1 MRKIVNLAWND
12 ILVEFSD
19 RWTLVF
25 FLVLPLVFTAILG
38 VSIGGLAPQETGDTR
53 FVLVVTDLDKSAE
66 SGLLLETLAASTVIR
81 PEAQAEADAR
91 AAVAADDGPAALLVI
106 PQGMGASLADGQ
118 LVTLELLR
126 KPDSN
131 EALAIEQA
139 VTSAVRRVDGIL
151 GAALTSVAEAEARRP
166 FASQPERGE
175 YFSAGLEMAS
185 TVVAEIPLSVTVVR
199 PEGSSEQI
207 ATGFEQSSP
216 GQLVTWTLITLLGAS
231 EVFVA
236 ERLGGTLRRL
246 LTTPTT
252 RGSILTGKIG
262 GRLSMGLVQMAL
274 LIGVGALVFKVDWGN
289 SPVALVLVV
298 VAFGLAA
305 VSMGVM
311 VAAFVRT
318 RSQASG
324 ITILLSMTMAALGGA
339 WWPLEI
345 TPPLYQTVVKVLP
358 STWAMMGFTDI
369 IVRGQGVAG
378 VMQEVVVLLGF
389 AVVFLVVGVSRLKFE

>member
-1 MRKIVNLAWND
+1 MRKIINLAWND

-25 FLVLPLVFTAILG
+25 FLILPLVFTAILG
-38 VSIGGLAPQETGDTR
+38 VSLGGLAPQEGEDTR
-53 FVLVVTDLDKSAE
+53 LLLLVVDRDQSTESA
-66 SGLLLETLAASTVIR
+66 LLLEILKASPVIR
-81 PEAQAEADAR
+81 TETQAEEEAR
-91 AAVAADDGPAALLVI
+91 NAVASDEGPAALLVI
-106 PQGMGASLADGQ
+106 PQGMGASLAGGQ
-118 LVTLELLR
+118 PVTLELLR

-139 VTSAVRRVDGIL
+139 LTSAVSRVEGIF
-151 GAALTSVAEAEARRP
+151 GAARSSLAEAETRRP
-166 FASQPERGE
+166 FASQPEQAE
-175 YFSAGLEMAS
+175 YFNAGLEMAN
-185 TVVAEIPLSVTVVR
+185 TVVAAIPLSVTVVR

-252 RGSILTGKIG
+252 RSGILTGKIG
-262 GRLSMGLVQMAL
+262 GRLTMGLVQMAL

-289 SPVALVLVV
+289 SPVALMLVA

-318 RSQASG
+318 RQQAG
-324 ITILLSMTMAALGGA
+324 GMTTLLAMTMAALGGA

-358 STWAMMGFTDI
+358 STWAMIGFTDI

-378 VMQEVVVLLGF
+378 VMLEVLVLLGF
-389 AVVFLVVGVSRLKFE
+389 ALFFLVIGVSRLKFE